1 MKQKFHATIFFILPP
16 FRIKDAFIHTFAPNT
31 KSCMGKKEIIIT
43 CSFVEDDLE
52 VSWVATFTAEADDG
66 KEDSD
71 GEEDEK

>member
-1 MKQKFHATIFFILPP
+1 
-16 FRIKDAFIHTFAPNT
+16 
-31 KSCMGKKEIIIT
+31 MGKKEIIIT